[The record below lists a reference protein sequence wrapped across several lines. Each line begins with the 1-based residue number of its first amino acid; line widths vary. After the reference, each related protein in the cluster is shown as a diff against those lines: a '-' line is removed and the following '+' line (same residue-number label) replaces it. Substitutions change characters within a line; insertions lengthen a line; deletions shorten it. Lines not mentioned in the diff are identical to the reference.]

1 MTTKTQA
8 NIVDRF
14 TKAQDS
20 LVIQAADMSLETVAA
35 MVASGSIDVQP
46 TYQRRERW
54 KPHAQSALIES
65 FLLNIPVPPVYLAE
79 EEFGTYSVIDGKQ
92 RLTTIKRFMRDEFS
106 LTALDRFEELEGL
119 KFSELPVD
127 LQNAL
132 RIRPYLRVVTL
143 LKQSNPSL
151 KYEVFTRL
159 NTGGV
164 ALKPQEI
171 RNAMYRGKFN
181 DLLIDLSAN
190 EFLRQQ
196 LKIRTQRE
204 DAYVTMDDVE
214 YVLRFFTMK
223 EQWEAFS
230 GDYRRSMDAYMD
242 AHRRPSTRNLGAFRK
257 LFSESLSRCHS
268 LWGNRAF
275 RRYDPKAG
283 EFRDQFLS
291 AVFDAQMIAASQLQT
306 AQVTRLQKKKAAV
319 IAATKELFKDATFDD
334 AVRVSTNTPSR
345 VKFRVEAM
353 HTVLTDLA

>member
-1 MTTKTQA
+1 MATKA
-8 NIVDRF
+8 HAGIVDRF

-35 MVASGSIDVQP
+35 MVDGGSIDVQP

-92 RLTTIKRFMRDEFS
+92 RLTTIKRFMRKEFN
-106 LTALDRFEELEGL
+106 LAALDRFKELEGL
-119 KFSELPVD
+119 SFSELPID

-132 RIRPYLRVVTL
+132 RIRPYVRVVTL

-181 DLLIDLSAN
+181 DLLIELSADD
-190 EFLRQQ
+190 FLRQQ
-196 LKIRTQRE
+196 LKIKTQKE

-214 YVLRFFTMK
+214 YVLRFFTMQ
-223 EQWEAFS
+223 EQWESFS

-242 AHRRPSTRNLGAFRK
+242 EHRRPSPRKLASFRH
-257 LFSESLSRCHS
+257 LFSESLSRCHD
-268 LWGNRAF
+268 LWGSSAF
-275 RRYDPKAG
+275 RRYDPRAN

-291 AVFDAQMIAASQLQT
+291 AVFDAQMIAASQLQI
-306 AQVTRLQKKKAAV
+306 AQVNKLKDKKSAV
-319 IAATKELFKDATFDD
+319 VQATKELFKNTAFDD
-334 AVRVSTNTPSR
+334 SVRVSTNTPSR
-345 VKFRVEAM
+345 VKLRVDAM
-353 HTVLTDLA
+353 LSVLTDLA